1 MEEEEIDI
9 FLTSNYHTSYLTT
22 IIINITNFINKTKN
36 TTNS

>member
-9 FLTSNYHTSYLTT
+9 VLTNNYHTSCLTT
-22 IIINITNFINKTKN
+22 IITNVTNFINKTKN